1 MYFDERNNP
10 MKRHSIPRDFFRR
23 ILRAAKSN
31 DVNPKSL
38 LEQHNKT
45 SSFKSSTFGRNSTT
59 TSTLQT
65 ALTVGL
71 FNLAISNTNVSTSA
85 QVALSYIGA
94 LGTADDDGT

>member
-1 MYFDERNNP
+1 
-10 MKRHSIPRDFFRR
+10 MKRHSIPRDVFRR

-45 SSFKSSTFGRNSTT
+45 STFSTVGRHSTT
-59 TSTLQT
+59 SMLQT
-65 ALTVGL
+65 ALFVGL

-94 LGTADDDGT
+94 LGTDDGT